1 MRLTPSQ
8 RQALNIEKHICV
20 TAGAGSGKTTV
31 LVERYLKIL
40 REGNADPQEIVAITF
55 TDKAAAEMKER
66 IIEELSLHEER
77 ERSEQDNP
85 LQGLREKMSTAH
97 ISTIHAFCSRIL
109 REFPF
114 QAGVPANFSILQ
126 GIDQKLLL
134 QETVKKTLRDIAT
147 DEEDK
152 HRDAFTRLLQRYGG
166 QQKLVDLLSTM
177 INQRDALEH
186 LMQEIYRHPNDTEIR
201 GALQKRVRERQQEIQ
216 ERLMSTIDLPEFFR
230 CLKTILQVARGK
242 KADGTKNLIQQLE
255 GQYETHLNAP
265 EVPNLLKEI
274 ARLITTGENKNTKIA
289 TQSFLPKSID
299 RTAIADDIDFLV
311 ATSKKIK
318 NIPILE
324 KEKDDKTDDVE
335 TDDEAKANEVETG
348 DDFLLSTIHDL
359 LKLYTRI
366 SKAYRTAKLSQGKLD
381 FTDLQLKTRDL
392 VRNNAEIRQKLV
404 SRHKY
409 YMVDEYQDTN
419 ELQYELVMLL
429 TNELTAANLFIVGDP
444 KQSIYAF
451 RGADVRVF
459 TKTKEKIV
467 DNGGDDIRLTEN
479 FRSLRDTVGFVN
491 YFFNHLMGDGKETE
505 FEVEYEALTQA
516 RPVNTNGSVE
526 ILLGKQDEDLADEYS
541 LIAHHIKSM
550 KTNAETIYKRGTSE
564 EGRSQEAEH
573 PIAYGDIAILIRS
586 RRHLPDIENALL
598 EADIPYLTTGGVGF
612 YQRQEIYDIWNY
624 LNFLNDPKEN
634 ETSLA
639 AILRGPAFGISDT
652 ELYEISLQK
661 GENFWEQ
668 AQNYQDRSHNLHT
681 AIATLK
687 KHKQF
692 AHRMPVNQLIVTIV
706 NETGMIGTLKTGKQ
720 GQQRWV
726 NYQKLL
732 EHARNFDGDETKQI
746 LPDFIEFLDILI
758 EEERREGQAPVEAS
772 SGAVQIMTIH
782 ASKGK
787 QFPVV
792 ILPRLDRKGQTDR
805 EPFIDEAF
813 GIGFSPLNP
822 DKDYS
827 KTEPD
832 IVTHMK
838 NRTNEKEIA
847 EKKRLFYVGTTRA
860 CDRLILSGTL
870 SDSGKP
876 QQILEWLY
884 KHLDIDEEDRL
895 LELPVSLEVFTG
907 NSKNTESFQLQIPI
921 HQGVTETESID
932 EISDET
938 TPVDFPELPRKPE
951 LTGTSAAFSVSEL
964 ANYAR
969 CPLRYQLQNV
979 LQIPTNGQETPDV
992 DEDEINAALRSTLAR
1007 IRQQSDI
1014 ENLDTTI
1021 DKVLQTSHPAGVE
1034 EGTTQVTKT
1043 LRKHANNFINSELG
1057 ETALS
1062 ASTVQVNQ
1070 HIHADINGHIVD
1082 GTFDRLF
1089 KDETG
1094 NYQIINFKTDAAQ
1107 NLDTPDPEMELYS
1120 LLLHR
1125 CYPNQSTVTINI
1137 FFTEHGQSEPR
1148 HFSSAQLQ
1156 ELQKQWE
1163 KKILALQRGVYEKN
1177 LEHCCSCPYADSDG
1191 QCLIR
1196 EA

>member
-1 MRLTPSQ
+1 
-8 RQALNIEKHICV
+8 
-20 TAGAGSGKTTV
+20 
-31 LVERYLKIL
+31 
-40 REGNADPQEIVAITF
+40 
-55 TDKAAAEMKER
+55 
-66 IIEELSLHEER
+66 
-77 ERSEQDNP
+77 
-85 LQGLREKMSTAH
+85 
-97 ISTIHAFCSRIL
+97 
-109 REFPF
+109 
-114 QAGVPANFSILQ
+114 
-126 GIDQKLLL
+126 
-134 QETVKKTLRDIAT
+134 
-147 DEEDK
+147 
-152 HRDAFTRLLQRYGG
+152 
-166 QQKLVDLLSTM
+166 
-177 INQRDALEH
+177 
-186 LMQEIYRHPNDTEIR
+186 
-201 GALQKRVRERQQEIQ
+201 
-216 ERLMSTIDLPEFFR
+216 
-230 CLKTILQVARGK
+230 
-242 KADGTKNLIQQLE
+242 
-255 GQYETHLNAP
+255 
-265 EVPNLLKEI
+265 
-274 ARLITTGENKNTKIA
+274 
-289 TQSFLPKSID
+289 
-299 RTAIADDIDFLV
+299 
-311 ATSKKIK
+311 
-318 NIPILE
+318 
-324 KEKDDKTDDVE
+324 
-335 TDDEAKANEVETG
+335 
-348 DDFLLSTIHDL
+348 
-359 LKLYTRI
+359 
-366 SKAYRTAKLSQGKLD
+366 
-381 FTDLQLKTRDL
+381 
-392 VRNNAEIRQKLV
+392 
-404 SRHKY
+404 
-409 YMVDEYQDTN
+409 
-419 ELQYELVMLL
+419 
-429 TNELTAANLFIVGDP
+429 VG
-444 KQSIYAF
+444 
-451 RGADVRVF
+451 
-459 TKTKEKIV
+459 
-467 DNGGDDIRLTEN
+467 
-479 FRSLRDTVGFVN
+479 
-491 YFFNHLMGDGKETE
+491 
-505 FEVEYEALTQA
+505 YEALTPA
-516 RPVNTNGSVE
+516 RPDPANGTVE
-526 ILLGKQDEDLADEYS
+526 SLRRKQDEDLADEYS

-550 KTNAETIYKRGTSE
+550 KANAETIYKRGTSE
-564 EGRSQEAEH
+564 EGGSQEAEH
-573 PIAYGDIAILIRS
+573 PIEYGDIAILIQTRT
-586 RRHLPDIENALL
+586 HLPNIENALL

-639 AILRGPAFGISDT
+639 AVLRGPAFGISDT
-652 ELYEISLQK
+652 ELYEISCQK
-661 GENFWEQ
+661 EKKFWDKV
-668 AQNYQDRSHNLHT
+668 QNYKEPSHNLRT
-681 AIATLK
+681 AITTLK

-692 AHRMPVNQLIVTIV
+692 ARRMPVNQLIVTIV

-732 EHARNFDGDETKQI
+732 EHARNFDGDEAKQI

-758 EEERREGQAPVEAS
+758 EEERREGQAPIEAS

-838 NRTNEKEIA
+838 NRTNEKEIS

-860 CDRLILSGTL
+860 CDRLILSATL

-884 KHLDIDEEDRL
+884 KYLDIDEEDRL
-895 LELPVSLEVFTG
+895 LELLVSLEVLTG

-938 TPVDFPELPRKPE
+938 TPVDFPEPPRKPE

-1014 ENLDTTI
+1014 EELDTTI
-1021 DKVLQTSHPAGVE
+1021 DKVLENYPEV
-1034 EGTTQVTKT
+1034 TTESKIGHQSYLLQHV
-1043 LRKHANNFINSELG
+1043 NNFINSELG
-1057 ETALS
+1057 ETAFS

-1137 FFTEHGQSEPR
+1137 FFTEQGQSEQR
-1148 HFSSAQLQ
+1148 HFSPAQLQ
-1156 ELQKQWE
+1156 ELQEQWE
-1163 KKILALQRGVYEKN
+1163 KRILALQGGVYEKN

-1191 QCLIR
+1191 QCIIT

>member
-8 RQALNIEKHICV
+8 QQALNIEKHICV

-40 REGNADPQEIVAITF
+40 REGNVTPREIVAITF
-55 TDKAAAEMKER
+55 TEKAAAEMKER
-66 IIEELSLHEER
+66 VIEELSPQEEHEG
-77 ERSEQDNP
+77 SAPDNA
-85 LQGLREKMSTAH
+85 LQGFREEMSTAY

-109 REFPF
+109 QEFPF

-134 QETVKKTLRDIAT
+134 QETVKKTLKKIAT
-147 DEEDK
+147 DEGDE
-152 HRDAFTRLLQRYGG
+152 HRDAFTHLLQRYGG
-166 QQKLVDLLSTM
+166 QQKLVDFFSTM
-177 INQRDALEH
+177 INQYDTLEH
-186 LMQEIYRHPNDTEIR
+186 LIQEIYRHPDDTEIR
-201 GALQKRVRERQQEIQ
+201 EALQARACEREQQIR
-216 ERLMSTIDLPEFFR
+216 ERLMSTIDLPEFCR
-230 CLKTILQVARGK
+230 CLNTVLQVARGK
-242 KADGTKNLIQQLE
+242 KADGAKNLIHQLE
-255 GQYETHLNAP
+255 GQYKTHPNSP

-274 ARLITTGENKNTKIA
+274 AELITTGKNKNTKIA
-289 TQSFLPKSID
+289 TQSFLPKNID
-299 RTAIADDIDFLV
+299 KTAIAEEIDLLV
-311 ATSKKIK
+311 ATSKKIE

-335 TDDEAKANEVETG
+335 IDDEAKANEVETD
-348 DDFLLSTIHDL
+348 DDFLISTTRDL
-359 LKLYTRI
+359 LTLYKRI
-366 SKAYRTAKLSQGKLD
+366 AIDYQTAKLSQGTLD
-381 FTDLQLKTRDL
+381 FNDLQLRTRAL
-392 VRNNAEIRQKLV
+392 LQNNEGIRQALIK
-404 SRHKY
+404 RHKY

-429 TNELTAANLFIVGDP
+429 TNELKSANLFIVGDP
-444 KQSIYAF
+444 KQSIYGF

-459 TKTKEKIV
+459 EKTKQEIIKAE
-467 DNGGDDIRLTEN
+467 GRDIRLTEN

-491 YFFNHLMGDGKETE
+491 YFFDHLMGDGQENE

-516 RPVNTNGSVE
+516 RPVKTNGAVE
-526 ILLGKQDEDLADEYS
+526 ILIGKQDEDSADEYT
-541 LIAHHIKSM
+541 LIARHIKNMRSS
-550 KTNAETIYKRGTSE
+550 KVKISERGKNGAEVE
-564 EGRSQEAEH
+564 RS
-573 PIAYGDIAILIRS
+573 IAYDDIAILIRS

-598 EADIPYLTTGGVGF
+598 EADIPHLTTGGVGF

-624 LNFLNDPKEN
+624 LNFLNDPTEN
-634 ETSLA
+634 QTSLA
-639 AILRGPAFGISDT
+639 AVLRGPAFGISDT

-668 AQNYQDRSHNLHT
+668 AQNYQDRSHNLRT

-692 AHRMPVNQLIVTIV
+692 ARRMPVNQLIVTIV

-720 GQQRWV
+720 GQQRWS

-732 EHARNFDGDETKQI
+732 ELARNFDGDENKQI

-758 EEERREGQAPVEAS
+758 TEEPQEGQAPVEAS
-772 SGAVQIMTIH
+772 SGAVRIMTIH
-782 ASKGK
+782 AAKGL
-787 QFPVV
+787 QFPIV
-792 ILPRLDRKGQTDR
+792 ILPRLDRGPQTDR

-838 NRTNEKEIA
+838 NRTNEKEGA

-860 CDRLILSGTL
+860 TDRLILSGTL
-870 SDSGKP
+870 SASGKP
-876 QQILEWLY
+876 QQMLEWLY
-884 KHLDIDEEDRL
+884 KHLNIGEEDDSL
-895 LELPVSLEVFTG
+895 SLPVTLEVFAG
-907 NSKNTESFQLQIPI
+907 NSKNTESFQLQISI
-921 HQGVTETESID
+921 HQGVTETESTD

-938 TPVDFPELPRKPE
+938 TSVDFPELPRKPE

-1007 IRQQSDI
+1007 IRRQSDI
-1014 ENLDTTI
+1014 EELDTTI
-1021 DKVLQTSHPAGVE
+1021 DKVLENYPEV
-1034 EGTTQVTKT
+1034 TTESKIGNRSSLLQHV
-1043 LRKHANNFINSELG
+1043 NNFINSELG
-1057 ETALS
+1057 ETAFS

-1094 NYQIINFKTDAAQ
+1094 NYQIINYKTDAAQ

-1137 FFTEHGQSEPR
+1137 FFTEPGQSEQR
-1148 HFSSAQLQ
+1148 HFSPAQLQ

-1163 KKILALQRGVYEKN
+1163 ERILALQDGVYEKN
-1177 LEHCCSCPYADSDG
+1177 LEHCCACPYADSDG
-1191 QCLIR
+1191 QCIIM

>member
-85 LQGLREKMSTAH
+85 LQGFREKMSTAH

-134 QETVKKTLRDIAT
+134 QETVKATLRDIAT

-201 GALQKRVRERQQEIQ
+201 GALQKRVRERQRQIQ
-216 ERLMSTIDLPEFFR
+216 ERLMSTIDIPEFIR
-230 CLKTILQVARGK
+230 CLNAVLQVARGRN
-242 KADGTKNLIQQLE
+242 AEAVSDLTRQLE
-255 GQYETHLNAP
+255 TLYAQNPDAP
-265 EVPNLLKEI
+265 ELPKLLKQI
-274 ARLITTGENKNTKIA
+274 ADLITIKNGNIA
-289 TQSFLPKSID
+289 KSAFIGTRVD
-299 RTAIADDIDFLV
+299 TTDIDTEINGLV
-311 ATSKKIK
+311 SAAKKIK
-318 NIPILE
+318 ALPLLE
-324 KEKDDKTDDVE
+324 NEKDDDKTDPVE
-335 TDDEAKANEVETG
+335 TDNENEANEIETD
-348 DDFLLSTIHDL
+348 DDFLLSTIRDL
-359 LKLYTRI
+359 LTLYTRI
-366 SKAYRTAKLSQGKLD
+366 SKAYTTAKLSQGTLD
-381 FTDLQLKTRDL
+381 FNDLQLRTRDL
-392 VRNNAEIRQKLV
+392 LQNNEGIRQALIK
-404 SRHKY
+404 RHKY

-429 TNELTAANLFIVGDP
+429 TNELKSANLFIVGDP
-444 KQSIYAF
+444 KQSIYGF

-459 TKTKEKIV
+459 EKTKQEIIKAE
-467 DNGGDDIRLTEN
+467 GRDIRLTEN

-491 YFFNHLMGDGKETE
+491 YFFDHLMADGQENE

-516 RPVNTNGSVE
+516 RPVKTNGAVE
-526 ILLGKQDEDLADEYS
+526 ILIGKQDEDSADEYT
-541 LIAHHIKSM
+541 LIAQHIKNM
-550 KTNAETIYKRGTSE
+550 KNSKVKISERGKNGAEVE
-564 EGRSQEAEH
+564 RS
-573 PIAYGDIAILIRS
+573 IAYDDIAILIRS

-598 EADIPYLTTGGVGF
+598 EADIPHLTTGGVGF

-624 LNFLNDPKEN
+624 LNFLNDPTEN
-634 ETSLA
+634 QTSLA

-652 ELYEISLQK
+652 ELYEISLQ
-661 GENFWEQ
+661 EAASFWDKTQ
-668 AQNYQDRSHNLHT
+668 KYQRASDNLCT

-687 KHKQF
+687 RHSQF
-692 AHRMPVNQLIVTIV
+692 ARRMPVNQLIVTIV
-706 NETGMIGTLKTGKQ
+706 NETGMIGTLETGKQ
-720 GQQRWV
+720 GQQRWS

-732 EHARNFDGDETKQI
+732 ELARNFDGDENKQI
-746 LPDFIEFLDILI
+746 LPNFIEFLDILI
-758 EEERREGQAPVEAS
+758 TEEPQEGQAPVEAS
-772 SGAVQIMTIH
+772 SGAVRIMTIH
-782 ASKGK
+782 AAKGL
-787 QFPVV
+787 QFPIV
-792 ILPRLDRKGQTDR
+792 ILPRLDRGPQTDR

-838 NRTNEKEIA
+838 NRTNEKETA

-860 CDRLILSGTL
+860 KDRLILSGTL
-870 SDSGKP
+870 SNSGKP
-876 QQILEWLY
+876 QQMLEWLY
-884 KHLDIDEEDRL
+884 KHLNIGEEDDSL
-895 LELPVSLEVFTG
+895 SLPVTLEMFTG
-907 NSKNTESFQLQIPI
+907 NSKNTESFQLQIRI
-921 HQGVTETESID
+921 HQGVTETESTD

-938 TPVDFPELPRKPE
+938 TSVDFPELPRKPE

-1014 ENLDTTI
+1014 EELDTTI
-1021 DKVLQTSHPAGVE
+1021 DKVLENYPEV
-1034 EGTTQVTKT
+1034 TTESKIGNRSSLLQHV
-1043 LRKHANNFINSELG
+1043 NNFINSELG
-1057 ETALS
+1057 ETAFS

-1107 NLDTPDPEMELYS
+1107 NLDISDPEMELYS

-1137 FFTEHGQSEPR
+1137 FFTEHGQSEQR
-1148 HFSSAQLQ
+1148 HFSPAQLQ

-1163 KKILALQRGVYEKN
+1163 ERILALQGGVYDKN

-1191 QCLIR
+1191 QCIIR

>member
-85 LQGLREKMSTAH
+85 LQGLREKMGTAH

-134 QETVKKTLRDIAT
+134 QETVKETLRDIAT
-147 DEEDK
+147 KEEDK

-201 GALQKRVRERQQEIQ
+201 GALQKRVRERKQQIQ
-216 ERLMSTIDLPEFFR
+216 ERLMSTIDIPEFIR
-230 CLKTILQVARGK
+230 CLNAVLQVARGRN
-242 KADGTKNLIQQLE
+242 AEAVRDLTQQLE
-255 GQYETHLNAP
+255 TLYAQNPDAP
-265 EVPNLLKEI
+265 ELPKLLKQI
-274 ARLITTGENKNTKIA
+274 ADLITIKNGNIA
-289 TQSFLPKSID
+289 KSAFIGTRVD
-299 RTAIADDIDFLV
+299 TTDIDTEINGLV
-311 ATSKKIK
+311 SAAKKIK
-318 NIPILE
+318 ALPLLE
-324 KEKDDKTDDVE
+324 NEKDDDKTDPVE
-335 TDDEAKANEVETG
+335 TDNENEANEVETD
-348 DDFLLSTIHDL
+348 DDFLLSTIRDL
-359 LKLYTRI
+359 LTLYTRI
-366 SKAYRTAKLSQGKLD
+366 SKAYTTAKLSQGTLD
-381 FTDLQLKTRDL
+381 FNDLQLRTRDL
-392 VRNNAEIRQKLV
+392 LQNNEGIRQALIK
-404 SRHKY
+404 RHKY

-429 TNELTAANLFIVGDP
+429 TNELKSANLFIVGDP
-444 KQSIYAF
+444 KQSIYGF

-459 TKTKEKIV
+459 EKTKQEIIKAE
-467 DNGGDDIRLTEN
+467 GRDIRLTEN

-491 YFFNHLMGDGKETE
+491 YFFDHLMADGQENE

-516 RPVNTNGSVE
+516 RPVKTNGAVE
-526 ILLGKQDEDLADEYS
+526 ILIGKQDEDSADEYT
-541 LIAHHIKSM
+541 LIAQHIKNM
-550 KTNAETIYKRGTSE
+550 KNSKVKISERGKNGAEVE
-564 EGRSQEAEH
+564 RS
-573 PIAYGDIAILIRS
+573 IAYDDIAILIRS

-598 EADIPYLTTGGVGF
+598 EADIPHLTTGGVGF

-624 LNFLNDPKEN
+624 LNFLNDPTEN
-634 ETSLA
+634 QTSLA

-652 ELYEISLQK
+652 ELYEISLQ
-661 GENFWEQ
+661 EAASFWDKTQ
-668 AQNYQDRSHNLHT
+668 KYQRASDNLCT

-687 KHKQF
+687 RHSQF
-692 AHRMPVNQLIVTIV
+692 ARRMPVNQLIVTIV
-706 NETGMIGTLKTGKQ
+706 NETGMIGTLETGKQ
-720 GQQRWV
+720 GQQRWS

-732 EHARNFDGDETKQI
+732 ELARNFDGDENKQI
-746 LPDFIEFLDILI
+746 LPNFIEFLDILI
-758 EEERREGQAPVEAS
+758 TEEPQEGQAPVEAS
-772 SGAVQIMTIH
+772 SGAVRIMTIH
-782 ASKGK
+782 AAKGL
-787 QFPVV
+787 QFPIV
-792 ILPRLDRKGQTDR
+792 ILPRLDRGPQTDR

-838 NRTNEKEIA
+838 NRTNEKETA

-860 CDRLILSGTL
+860 KDRLILSGTL
-870 SDSGKP
+870 SNSGKP
-876 QQILEWLY
+876 QQMLEWLY
-884 KHLDIDEEDRL
+884 KHLNIGEEDDSL
-895 LELPVSLEVFTG
+895 SLPVTLEMFTG
-907 NSKNTESFQLQIPI
+907 NSKNTESFQLQIRI
-921 HQGVTETESID
+921 HQGVTETESTD
-932 EISDET
+932 GISDET
-938 TPVDFPELPRKPE
+938 TSVDFPELPRKLE
-951 LTGTSAAFSVSEL
+951 LTGTAAAFSVSEL

-1014 ENLDTTI
+1014 EELDTTI
-1021 DKVLQTSHPAGVE
+1021 DKVLENYPEV
-1034 EGTTQVTKT
+1034 TTESKIGNRRSLLQHV
-1043 LRKHANNFINSELG
+1043 NNFINSELG
-1057 ETALS
+1057 ETAFS

-1082 GTFDRLF
+1082 GTFDRLL

-1107 NLDTPDPEMELYS
+1107 NLDISDPEMELYS

-1137 FFTEHGQSEPR
+1137 FFTEHGQSEQR
-1148 HFSSAQLQ
+1148 HFSPAQLQ

-1163 KKILALQRGVYEKN
+1163 QRILALQGGVYEKN

-1191 QCLIR
+1191 QCIIR